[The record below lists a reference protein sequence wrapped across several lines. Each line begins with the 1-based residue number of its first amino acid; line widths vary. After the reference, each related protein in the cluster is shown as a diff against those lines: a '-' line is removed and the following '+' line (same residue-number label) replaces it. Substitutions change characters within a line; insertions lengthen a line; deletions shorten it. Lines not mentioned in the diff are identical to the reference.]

1 MDKEK
6 FEKKKSLLV
15 QNGLSF
21 VKGLKDTFDAILKYD
36 WYENWEYP
44 NEFRKI
50 NGTKLEPVEIRILF
64 DKIRALA
71 TELVKYPNKLESLWE
86 KGLK

>member
-1 MDKEK
+1 MDKEE

-21 VKGLKDTFDAILKYD
+21 VKGLKDTFDALLKYD

-50 NGTKLEPVEIRILF
+50 NGTKVESVKIGMLF

-71 TELVKYPNKLESLWE
+71 TELVKYPNRLESLWE
-86 KGLK
+86 LRL